1 MSKKLVSMVLAGIFL
16 IAFGYLAGTFSIS
29 PASAQKKFEYKVVA
43 FSTGMN
49 RSQGLQPILD
59 KMAAEGWEYHSMD
72 IGGALI
78 FKR

>member
-29 PASAQKKFEYKVVA
+29 PASAQKKFEYKVVTA
-43 FSTGMN
+43 IPTA
-49 RSQGLQPILD
+49 QGCESVLNKI
-59 KMAAEGWEYHSMD
+59 AAEGWEFHSSVASLM
-72 IGGALI
+72 I